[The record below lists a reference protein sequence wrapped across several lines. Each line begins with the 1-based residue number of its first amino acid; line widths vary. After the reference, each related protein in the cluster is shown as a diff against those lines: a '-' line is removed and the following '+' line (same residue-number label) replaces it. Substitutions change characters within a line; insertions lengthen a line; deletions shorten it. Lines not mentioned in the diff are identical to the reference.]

1 MKQQEVC
8 VTLPMEFESAS
19 MAAGYMER
27 LVATALENAGHG
39 DLPGPVVSWVD
50 DLDGRLMAFQD
61 GQGAW
66 EIQIPG
72 PEYPE
77 DAAQSN

>member
-1 MKQQEVC
+1 
-8 VTLPMEFESAS
+8 MEFPTAGA
-19 MAAGYMER
+19 AAGYLER

-39 DLPGPVVSWVD
+39 DLPAPVVSWVD
-50 DLDGRLMAFQD
+50 DYTGRLVAFQD
-61 GQGAW
+61 GQGHW

-77 DAAQSN
+77 DATQRD